1 MWPTPTALPLPPFP
15 AVMLVSLN
23 IYGSARVKIANEQGD
38 YGPGH
43 FSSHS
48 RWGAAQGTGTG
59 MGMGT
64 GTAWGRLPQCTVAS
78 GSPGALR
85 GISVAVKALVR
96 LYNREQAVSLS
107 WVL

>member
-15 AVMLVSLN
+15 AVVLVSLN
-23 IYGSARVKIANEQGD
+23 VYGSAGVKIANERGD
-38 YGPGH
+38 YGPGR

-48 RWGAAQGTGTG
+48 RWGAAKGTGT
-59 MGMGT
+59 GT
-64 GTAWGRLPQCTVAS
+64 GTAWGRLPQRAVVS

-96 LYNREQAVSLS
+96 LYNREQTVSLS